1 MLKLGLSIY
10 QPMKTMKQI
19 PQSPY
24 RVAADIGG
32 TFTDVAVFDAKRS
45 QLILGKTLTTPTRL
59 VNGIV
64 TGLGKTK
71 IALTDAHLFLH
82 GSTVAINTML
92 ERSGAKTALLTTQG
106 FRDIYE
112 IGRIN
117 RPDSFNL
124 RHQKHEPL
132 IARNLRFEVGE
143 RLLASGE
150 VLRPLNLSELDAIIE
165 QLRVQEIESL
175 AILFLHAYRNPSHE
189 MKAREYIQKR
199 LPHLFISISSDIAKE
214 YREFERTSTVAA
226 NAYVGPRVNKYLGE
240 IEHELQQ
247 VSFNGKFLVVQ
258 STGGLYSLAEAR
270 QDCVRMMESGPAAGV
285 IGTEALCKSLGID
298 NAIAFDMGGTTAK
311 AGVIRDQEA
320 LVANSVIIGGY
331 LRGLPLLTPMID
343 IHEVGTGGGSI
354 AHLSASG
361 ALRVGPQSAGA
372 SPGPVCYGLGGTEP
386 TVTDANVILGRLD
399 PNHFLGGEMVLDKQA
414 AIKAMKLKIA
424 DPLGLTVHQ
433 AALGILRVAAAAMS
447 HAVKG
452 VTTDRGLD
460 PSAFPN
466 LFAYGGAGPLHAV
479 MVAKELNL
487 SKVIIPRA
495 PGHFSAFGM
504 LLADFRKDVVLS
516 KFTPLMQVTM
526 EELNQWFLDIEEV
539 SLKSLSSIELAT
551 RKIHFKRFLDMRY
564 VGQEHAVTVE
574 IPAKVFKGKSLNSLK
589 AVFDAVHLERY
600 GRGSP
605 NEPCEIV
612 SLRSAVLGEL
622 KKPALE
628 KIPKGT
634 KTPPKSASLG
644 VRKVMFDQ
652 AREHATPIYERSELK
667 ANNTIHG
674 PALIIEHASTTV
686 VYPGDILKVD
696 DLGNL
701 HIQISL

>member
-1 MLKLGLSIY
+1 
-10 QPMKTMKQI
+10 MKPI
-19 PQSPY
+19 PQAPY

-32 TFTDVAVFDAKRS
+32 TFTDVAVFDASRS
-45 QLILGKTLTTPTRL
+45 QLILGKTLTTPKRL
-59 VNGIV
+59 VDGIL
-64 TGLGKTK
+64 TGLGKTQIK
-71 IALTDAHLFLH
+71 LNNAHLFLH

-132 IARNLRFEVGE
+132 VARNLRFEVGE
-143 RLLASGE
+143 RLLATGE
-150 VLRPLNLSELDAIIE
+150 VLKALKLSELDAVI
-165 QLRVQEIESL
+165 QALRAQKIESL

-189 MKAREYIQKR
+189 RQARDYIQKK
-199 LPHLFISISSDIAKE
+199 LPDLFISISSDISKE

-226 NAYVGPRVNKYLGE
+226 NAYIGPRVNKYLGE
-240 IEHELQQ
+240 IESELKQ
-247 VSFNGKFLVVQ
+247 VSFKGKFLVVQ

-270 QDCVRMMESGPAAGV
+270 EDCVRMMESGPAAGV

-311 AGVIRDQEA
+311 AGVIRNQEA

-331 LRGLPLLTPMID
+331 LRGLPLLTPTID

-372 SPGPVCYGLGGTEP
+372 TPGPVCYGLGGSEP
-386 TVTDANVILGRLD
+386 TVTDANLILGRLD
-399 PNHFLGGEMVLDKQA
+399 PDHFLGGEMVLDKQA
-414 AIKAMKLKIA
+414 AIQAMKLKIA
-424 DPLGLTVHQ
+424 DPLGLTVPQ
-433 AALGILRVAAAAMS
+433 AALGILRIAAASMS

-460 PSAFPN
+460 PGAFPN

-479 MVAKELNL
+479 MVARELSL
-487 SKVIIPRA
+487 PKVIIPRA

-516 KFTPLMQVTM
+516 KFTSLSSTSMDT
-526 EELNQWFLDIEEV
+526 LNAWFKEIEAL
-539 SLKSLSSIELAT
+539 STKSLSTVELST

-564 VGQEHAVTVE
+564 LGQEHAVTVE
-574 IPAKVFKGKSLNSLK
+574 IPAKVFKTRSLSALK

-605 NEPCEIV
+605 HEPCEIV
-612 SLRSAVLGEL
+612 SLRSALLGEL

-628 KIPKGT
+628 SIPVGT
-634 KTPPKSASLG
+634 KTPPKAAGLG
-644 VRKVMFDQ
+644 VRLVMFEGSK
-652 AREHATPIYERSELK
+652 AHTTPIYKREALK
-667 ANNTIHG
+667 ANNTIKG

-686 VYPGDILKVD
+686 VYPGDTLKVD
-696 DLGNL
+696 TQGNL
-701 HIQISL
+701 HIQIAL